1 MSLQCQPR
9 FQNFHEFHWRSTSHH
24 IHQPA
29 LRMGSQVTRVQ
40 NHKPKWNVMMENPNK
55 WYMKY
60 HEISWNIMKYHEISW
75 NIMKYHEIS
84 WNIMKYHEISW
95 NIMKYHEIS
104 WNIMKYHEISWNICF
119 GCQYTTTHLTI
130 CGVPKSWGYPQIIQ
144 VDHDLIEINWRRLG
158 IHHDFRNPHITSYY
172 HLNQTQLD
180 TGTFQRS
187 FTRHRVLVEYFQEN
201 HLADQDRLFVDV
213 LESFTNLWTRQDLLN
228 LYFVETKVRYE
239 LN

>member
-1 MSLQCQPR
+1 MVNMSLQCQPR

-84 WNIMKYHEISW
+84 WNIMKYHEIYW

-104 WNIMKYHEISWNICF
+104 WNIMKYMLWMSIYYNSFNDMR
-119 GCQYTTTHLTI
+119 GSKVM
-130 CGVPKSWGYPQIIQ
+130 GVPPNHPSRPW
-144 VDHDLIEINWRRLG
+144 
-158 IHHDFRNPHITSYY
+158 
-172 HLNQTQLD
+172 LNRD
-180 TGTFQRS
+180 
-187 FTRHRVLVEYFQEN
+187 
-201 HLADQDRLFVDV
+201 
-213 LESFTNLWTRQDLLN
+213 
-228 LYFVETKVRYE
+228 
-239 LN
+239 